1 LRAARALAR
10 TGAVA
15 ALVGALLLAGCG
27 EGGSSDTDRQ
37 QAEEQVESAVREARM
52 KAMLK
57 VKIAERKRL
66 AEHPGQV
73 LAPAKYTGV
82 LASRYESDREVCKAL
97 PPEELAAELGL
108 DEGSDPEAIAEA
120 YAKPFTG
127 KYREPAFEG
136 CLAGLE

>member
-1 LRAARALAR
+1 MRARRALAR
-10 TGAVA
+10 TGVVA
-15 ALVGALLLAGCG
+15 ALVGALLLGGCG
-27 EGGSSDTDRQ
+27 GGGSDTDRKE
-37 QAEEQVESAVREARM
+37 AEAKVESAVREARM

-127 KYREPAFEG
+127 RYHQPAYEG

>member
-1 LRAARALAR
+1 
-10 TGAVA
+10 
-15 ALVGALLLAGCG
+15 
-27 EGGSSDTDRQ
+27 
-37 QAEEQVESAVREARM
+37 M

-73 LAPAKYTGV
+73 LAPARFTGV

-108 DEGSDPEAIAEA
+108 DQDSDPEAIAEA

-127 KYREPAFEG
+127 RYHEPAYEG